1 MMTSDDPKYTCN
13 RDGEVSVS
21 ARFGDDTVTI
31 QLGDGMDAAAHLAR
45 LHLEATTNTR
55 MGTAEHNQKRRL
67 RAIRKAM
74 GYDV

>member
-1 MMTSDDPKYTCN
+1 MTSDDPKYTCN

-21 ARFGDDTVTI
+21 ALIGDDTVTI
-31 QLGDGMDAAAHLAR
+31 QLGDGMDAAAEIAKRYLT
-45 LHLEATTNTR
+45 ATTNTR

-74 GYDV
+74 GYTW